1 MNTERLKHLS
11 SIYRSGLIDDVIPFW
26 IRHGIDHDHGG
37 YFSILDQDGY
47 LLDSNKAAWVQGRFA
62 WILATL
68 YNSIEK
74 NPDWL
79 RLAKHGLEFLERY
92 GTDKED
98 NRMWFL
104 LTQKGEP
111 LEKSDNYFSESFAC
125 IANAAYF
132 QATGEPVYA
141 ERASRLFRTF
151 WEQCQNKLNVAS
163 PDCEIMQSERSFG
176 SSMIAIHA
184 AQVCREA
191 EIAGNWDAIID
202 TCITDIQDHFVHP
215 DIECVM
221 ETVALDGSRLNHL
234 KGRTLNPGHA
244 IEAAWFILE
253 EARYRMK
260 DKALCHLGTQ
270 MLKWM
275 WDRGWDAE

>member
-1 MNTERLKHLS
+1 
-11 SIYRSGLIDDVIPFW
+11 
-26 IRHGIDHDHGG
+26 
-37 YFSILDQDGY
+37 
-47 LLDSNKAAWVQGRFA
+47 
-62 WILATL
+62 
-68 YNSIEK
+68 
-74 NPDWL
+74 
-79 RLAKHGLEFLERY
+79 
-92 GTDKED
+92 
-98 NRMWFL
+98 
-104 LTQKGEP
+104 
-111 LEKSDNYFSESFAC
+111 
-125 IANAAYF
+125 
-132 QATGEPVYA
+132 
-141 ERASRLFRTF
+141 
-151 WEQCQNKLNVAS
+151 
-163 PDCEIMQSERSFG
+163 
-176 SSMIAIHA
+176 MIAIHA